1 MVYYSMPSYK
11 VIKTLWSQML
21 DKIILIMLK
30 NYILSHYIIDFSL
43 YFLYLQDSLSLPPK
57 LDAMEVALI
66 HTKAELKEL
75 RRMAA
80 ESYVLRDKAIE
91 QLHEM
96 QQETFEARRAR
107 LELLEE
113 TKAEVER
120 RKEDLQA
127 NRERNVRVRFR
138 FH

>member
-1 MVYYSMPSYK
+1 MP
-11 VIKTLWSQML
+11 
-21 DKIILIMLK
+21 
-30 NYILSHYIIDFSL
+30 HYIIIFSL
-43 YFLYLQDSLSLPPK
+43 YFWYLQDSLSLPPK

-75 RRMAA
+75 KRMAA

-107 LELLEE
+107 MELLEE

-120 RKEDLQA
+120 RKEDLQG
-127 NRERNVRVRFR
+127 NKERNVRVRFR